1 MRLLLVED
9 DTSVGAAARAGLI
22 QHGMVCDWVLTAAAF
37 EAAVVKHTYDCILL
51 DLSLPDGNGRQL
63 LDAVRRNGDATPVIV
78 VTAQWQGE
86 SSINLLDS
94 GADDYI
100 VKPYDIRN
108 LMARVRAVMRR
119 ARAPETGTGTSLVH
133 GPLVLRVEGRVATWH
148 GELVPLT
155 KKEYW
160 LLEAMLRQRGRV
172 LSRAQLEEALYGWG
186 EETESNTVEVYIH
199 HLRRKFC
206 NGLIVTIRGMGYQI
220 CSESVF
226 APAADTQ
233 PEGSPA

>member
-9 DTSVGAAARAGLI
+9 DTSVGAAARTGLM
-22 QHGMVCDWVLTAAAF
+22 QHGMVCDWVLTAAEF
-37 EAAVVKHTYDCILL
+37 ESAMVNHTYDCILL
-51 DLSLPDGNGRQL
+51 DLSLPDGNGSQL
-63 LDAVRRNGDATPVIV
+63 LEAVRRRGDATPVIV

-86 SSINLLDS
+86 SSVNLLDS

-119 ARAPETGTGTSLVH
+119 ARAPETGSSLVH
-133 GPLVLRVEGRVATWH
+133 GPLVLHVEGRVATWH

-160 LLEAMLRQRGRV
+160 LLEAMLRQRSRV
-172 LSRAQLEEALYGWG
+172 LSRAQLEDALYGWG
-186 EETESNTVEVYIH
+186 EETGSNTIEVYIH

-206 NGLIVTIRGMGYQI
+206 NELIVTIRGLGYQI
-220 CSESVF
+220 CAESVF
-226 APAADTQ
+226 AQ

>member
-1 MRLLLVED
+1 MTNTNVLIVED
-9 DTSVGAAARAGLI
+9 DESVARFLEQAVTEAGYSAESCADGILASEKAET
-22 QHGMVCDWVLTAAAF
+22 QG
-37 EAAVVKHTYDCILL
+37 YDLILL
-51 DLSLPDGNGRQL
+51 DIMLPG
-63 LDAVRRNGDATPVIV
+63 RNGFEVCRHLRAMSVATPILLI
-78 VTAQWQGE
+78 TAKDTLEDKIEG
-86 SSINLLDS
+86 LDS

-119 ARAPETGTGTSLVH
+119 ARAPETGSSLVH
-133 GPLVLRVEGRVATWH
+133 GPLVLHVEGRVATWH

-160 LLEAMLRQRGRV
+160 LLEAMLRQRSRV
-172 LSRAQLEEALYGWG
+172 LSRAQLEDALYGWG
-186 EETESNTVEVYIH
+186 EETGSNTIEVYIH

-206 NGLIVTIRGMGYQI
+206 NELIITIRGLGYQI
-220 CSESVF
+220 CAESVF
-226 APAADTQ
+226 AQ